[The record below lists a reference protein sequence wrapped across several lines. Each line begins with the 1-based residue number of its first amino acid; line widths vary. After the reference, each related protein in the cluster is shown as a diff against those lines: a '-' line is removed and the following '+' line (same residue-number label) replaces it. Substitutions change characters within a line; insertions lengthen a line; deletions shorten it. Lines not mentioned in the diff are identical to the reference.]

1 MNPSFMGAKSLFH
14 MNIRFSETANFHISI
29 GILGSGSQGDR
40 IMIRFSKNF
49 LTNPAQ
55 IWIYGIQCNPDN
67 IIKIA
72 DSFKNKWMIVTIDSV
87 TEESSLLKFVK
98 DQGINYAVKQH
109 PDNNIELSIA
119 ILYDMLEAVL
129 KKADCENSE
138 YIFIFD
144 LPNLTNWSE
153 YLPYSFEELVST
165 GVANMFL
172 SVDLDENAMLL
183 TLDKHVLSPQELYRR
198 IKRLQFC

>member
-1 MNPSFMGAKSLFH
+1 
-14 MNIRFSETANFHISI
+14 
-29 GILGSGSQGDR
+29 
-40 IMIRFSKNF
+40 MIRFSKNF

-55 IWIYGIQCNPDN
+55 IWIYGIQCSPDN

-87 TEESSLLKFVK
+87 TEESSLLKFIK

-109 PDNNIELSIA
+109 SDNNIELSIA

-129 KKADCENSE
+129 KKADCENPE

-153 YLPYSFEELVST
+153 YLQYSFEELVST

-183 TLDKHVLSPQELYRR
+183 TLDKRVPSPQELYRR